1 VRVRWLV
8 ALVTLVAC
16 GSGSPARTYPRMVAR
31 ESAIAWRD
39 CAGVRAFVRKSGRQG
54 LGVTIEL
61 RTRRQCAVTV
71 ARAELVLSDG
81 ARARAEVPP
90 AAPPG
95 RSLIYLWTPIRFDA
109 TAAWLRGVR
118 GGQLELD
125 LVVDGA
131 AQPTVVIHLVQA

>member
-1 VRVRWLV
+1 MVAL
-8 ALVTLVAC
+8 ALVTLVGC
-16 GSGSPARTYPRMVAR
+16 NSSSSRPRVYPRMVAQ
-31 ESAIAWRD
+31 ETDVAWRD
-39 CAGVRAFVRKSGRQG
+39 CAGIRAFVRKSGKQG
-54 LGVTIEL
+54 LGVTVEL
-61 RTRRQCAVTV
+61 RTRRPCAITV

-81 ARARAEVPP
+81 ARARAELPP

-95 RSLIYLWTPIRFDA
+95 RSLVYLWTPIRFDG

-131 AQPTVVIHLVQA
+131 AQPTVVIHLVPA